1 MDFRLDN
8 YADIFGIILG
18 VVLLVMAL
26 KFRMDMKKN
35 EARAWEISGKYI
47 TFSAAFFTLGMAFT
61 LSTILFEDNT
71 QRELINLVGNVFWA
85 VAAYY
90 AYRMLAELTKI
101 IEVVMGV

>member
-18 VVLLVMAL
+18 MVLLLMAL
-26 KFRMDMKKN
+26 KFKKDMKKN
-35 EARAWEISGKYI
+35 EAQVWEIAGKYI
-47 TFSAAFFTLGMAFT
+47 IFSAAFFTVGMAFT
-61 LSTILFEDNT
+61 LSTILFEDNMK
-71 QRELINLVGNVFWA
+71 RELINLVGDGFWA

-90 AYRMLAELTKI
+90 AYRMLAELTRV